1 MSYQPKV
8 YREQGGNA
16 LVVKGHDGGVVKGTT
31 SAAATP
37 AQAAAIADVSTA
49 TIAWT
54 TGDKAKVNSI
64 IAALEGI
71 GVLATS

>member
-16 LVVKGHDGGVVKGTT
+16 FVIKGHDSGVFKGTT

-37 AQAAAIADVSTA
+37 AQASAIADVSTA
-49 TIAWT
+49 TVAWT

-64 IAALEGI
+64 LAALEGVGI
-71 GVLATS
+71 LATS